1 MNTLDRLS
9 QKVNLII
16 KQILII
22 FLYLGLTLTFSI
34 MFYKLLTSQNVYL
47 VNLSYILID
56 LITLIIFLLIFRKTV
71 IPDFFDFTKK
81 KEKYINKYLKYWLI
95 GLLIMVTSN
104 GIINSFIGLPINEEG
119 NREILFKLPYYSLV
133 TMIIISPIIEELMTR
148 VILKD
153 AFKHHIIY
161 VLLSGLIFGGLH
173 MLSIGNNLWQ
183 LLYIIPYGALG
194 CAFAKMYDDSN
205 NIWVNI
211 FFHSLHNFACI
222 LLIFIGSNL

>member
-1 MNTLDRLS
+1 M
-9 QKVNLII
+9 
-16 KQILII
+16 
-22 FLYLGLTLTFSI
+22 
-34 MFYKLLTSQNVYL
+34 
-47 VNLSYILID
+47 
-56 LITLIIFLLIFRKTV
+56 LIFRKTV

-211 FFHSLHNFACI
+211 FFHSLHNFVCI